1 MVVDEW
7 SIIEMLDFNVYYTR
21 PTRKFQEL
29 ITTYLMDTKK
39 ARNNYLCFEYNDLQM
54 FDSFF

>member
-1 MVVDEW
+1 MVADEW

-39 ARNNYLCFEYNDLQM
+39 ARNNYLCFEYNDL
-54 FDSFF
+54 